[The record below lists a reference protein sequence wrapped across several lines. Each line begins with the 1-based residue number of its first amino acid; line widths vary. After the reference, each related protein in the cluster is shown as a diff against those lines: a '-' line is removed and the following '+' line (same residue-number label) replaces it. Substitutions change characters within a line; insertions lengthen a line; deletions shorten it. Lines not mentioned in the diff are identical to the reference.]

1 MLYICPVFKDQRA
14 PQACAR
20 DLTRIATCP
29 SSLALP
35 QGPVKGN
42 LAFSSG
48 RQARSPRVSHG
59 DSDEYS
65 TPPAEFG
72 KGGTH
77 FFLKFLQSWL
87 FIESF
92 FQKNSS
98 IQPLLLFYVH
108 IRVRVRVI
116 NIKEKRAPFGNP
128 LIIRIVL

>member
-35 QGPVKGN
+35 QAPVKGN

-72 KGGTH
+72 KGAIQKNLKKLKNIRYSLH
-77 FFLKFLQSWL
+77 FFVKKIIKKSLKTIF
-87 FIESF
+87 
-92 FQKNSS
+92 
-98 IQPLLLFYVH
+98 
-108 IRVRVRVI
+108 
-116 NIKEKRAPFGNP
+116 
-128 LIIRIVL
+128 